1 MSLLLLLT
9 IKRQSFKYLLWLV
22 WTLTNHINCFHFR
35 YHSFCPLFVQFLVL
49 RKGSQTMS
57 KTQYK
62 YPISVHWTYPFV
74 DKRNSPRKDHSLFF
88 FRYCLSGK
96 DFKVDG
102 ISTLLVLCLYEAGMG
117 NKKKIVKDKIKKQKK
132 KRKQKG

>member
-1 MSLLLLLT
+1 
-9 IKRQSFKYLLWLV
+9 
-22 WTLTNHINCFHFR
+22 
-35 YHSFCPLFVQFLVL
+35 
-49 RKGSQTMS
+49 MS

-102 ISTLLVLCLYEAGMG
+102 ISTLLVLCLFEAGMG
-117 NKKKIVKDKIKKQKK
+117 NKKKIVKDKIKKQKE
-132 KRKQKG
+132 RKQKG